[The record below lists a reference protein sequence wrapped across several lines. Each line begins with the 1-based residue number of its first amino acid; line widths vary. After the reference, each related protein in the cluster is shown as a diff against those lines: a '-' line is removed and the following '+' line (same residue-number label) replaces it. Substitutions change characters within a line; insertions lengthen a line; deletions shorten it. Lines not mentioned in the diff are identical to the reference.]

1 MFMLTLCGS
10 FYIMTIKELVDALSK
25 YPSDWEVS
33 LNPYIFIKSGFC
45 YSPVDDVDE
54 ESLGGGIYVKSIDD

>member
-1 MFMLTLCGS
+1 
-10 FYIMTIKELVDALSK
+10 MTIKELVDALSK

-45 YSPVDDVDE
+45 YRPVDDVDE